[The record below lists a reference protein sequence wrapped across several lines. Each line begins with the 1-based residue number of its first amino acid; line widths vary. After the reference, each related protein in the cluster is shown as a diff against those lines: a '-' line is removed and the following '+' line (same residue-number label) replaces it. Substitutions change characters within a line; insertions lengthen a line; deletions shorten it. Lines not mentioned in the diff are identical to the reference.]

1 MFDFVRKH
9 TKIMMALMFMLII
22 PAFVLVGVDGYRS
35 MNEGGASVAKVG
47 SHSITQGEWDA
58 AHKREVDR
66 LRASMPNLDAK
77 MLESPQARYI
87 TLERL
92 VRDQVIAQATADS
105 LLNISDARLARE
117 LQQNPTIGAL
127 RKPDGSLDMERYRQ
141 LAASQGLTPEGFEA
155 RVRQDLSERQVEAG
169 LGATVFAPKTLA
181 DVTLNAFF
189 ERRDVQ
195 ISRFTPAQF
204 FAKVAL
210 TDADIATYYQ
220 ANQALFQAAESA
232 DVEYLV
238 LDLEAVK
245 KTIVVNE
252 ADLKT
257 YYEQNASRLSSKE
270 ERRASHILINAPKDM
285 KTAERQKAKE
295 TAQALLAKVK
305 SNPETFAALASK
317 NSEDP
322 GSAAKGGDLDFF
334 ARGAMVKPFEDAAFA
349 MKKGE
354 ISDLVE
360 SDFGF
365 HILKL
370 TDIKVPAQP
379 SFDSLRAGLEA
390 DLKTQQAQRKF
401 AELADV
407 FSNGVY
413 EQADSLKPMA
423 ERLKLEVK
431 TANGLRR
438 TPQPG
443 AQGVLANPK
452 LLAALFSSDA
462 TEKKRNTE
470 AIETGASQLVSARV
484 ARYTAAHTL
493 PLDEVRN
500 AVKDRLMLSRATE
513 LAKKEGAASLATW
526 KTNAAAASMGESVLV
541 SREQNSVVKGLLLSA
556 IMRADAAVLPSWVG
570 VDLGEQGYAVVRVN
584 KVLPRNTPATE
595 TAVQEYAQY
604 SQWLANAELQS
615 YYQLLKERFKVKI
628 SVPRPSEETALA
640 TAVQ

>member
-1 MFDFVRKH
+1 
-9 TKIMMALMFMLII
+9 MA
-22 PAFVLVGVDGYRS
+22 V
-35 MNEGGASVAKVG
+35 
-47 SHSITQGEWDA
+47 W
-58 AHKREVDR
+58 
-66 LRASMPNLDAK
+66 
-77 MLESPQARYI
+77 
-87 TLERL
+87 
-92 VRDQVIAQATADS
+92 
-105 LLNISDARLARE
+105 IS
-117 LQQNPTIGAL
+117 
-127 RKPDGSLDMERYRQ
+127 
-141 LAASQGLTPEGFEA
+141 SQGLTPEGFEA
-155 RVRQDLSERQVEAG
+155 RVRQNLSERQVEAG
-169 LGATVFAPKTLA
+169 FGTTVFAPKALA

-204 FAKVAL
+204 FAKVSLA
-210 TDADIATYYQ
+210 DADIATYYQ
-220 ANQALFQAAESA
+220 ANQALFQTAESA

-238 LDLEAVK
+238 LDLDAVK

-285 KTAERQKAKE
+285 KTTERQKAKE
-295 TAQALLAKVK
+295 TAQTLLVKVK

-317 NSEDP
+317 NSQDP

-334 ARGAMVKPFEDAAFA
+334 ARGAMVKPFEDAAFS

-370 TDIKVPAQP
+370 TDIKAPAQA
-379 SFDSLRAGLEA
+379 SFESLRAGLEA
-390 DLKTQQAQRKF
+390 ELKTQQAQRKF
-401 AELADV
+401 AELAEV

-443 AQGVLANPK
+443 AEGVLVNPK

-513 LAKKEGAASLATW
+513 LAKKEGAASLAAW
-526 KTNAAAASMGESVLV
+526 KTNAAAASLGDSVLV
-541 SREQNSVVKGLLLSA
+541 SREQTSAVKGLLLSA
-556 IMRADAAVLPSWVG
+556 IMRADTAALPSWVG
-570 VDLGEQGYAVVRVN
+570 VDLGEQGYAVVRLN
-584 KVLPRNTPATE
+584 KVSARNTPAAE
-595 TAVQEYAQY
+595 TAAQEYAQY

-615 YYQLLKERFKVKI
+615 YYQLLKDRFKVKI
-628 SVPRPSEETALA
+628 SVPQPSAETSLA
-640 TAVQ
+640 AAAQ